1 MSYSQTS
8 FSCLRPYQNFFWG
21 TAKKC
26 DNRNLSFFISIN
38 YLKMLATG
46 SVDKAFSF
54 GIFINIS
61 KNGNEHETCL
71 IKCAF

>member
-1 MSYSQTS
+1 
-8 FSCLRPYQNFFWG
+8 
-21 TAKKC
+21 
-26 DNRNLSFFISIN
+26 
-38 YLKMLATG
+38 MLATG

-54 GIFINIS
+54 GIFINVW